1 MGSFDLDRLVQD
13 LMRRVH
19 LLEVGNPL
27 GYSSV
32 SEGSLRI
39 LSNEG
44 LTVEGSAKVAGW
56 LVVTGT
62 QRLTGTL
69 DGQGTLDWTGPWYL
83 KGTGQIT
90 GDCTVTGKMFVNGP
104 WEMNG
109 NGKITGTVQITGPL
123 TVTGPAVVSGTLNVT
138 GAAAFGNSVDVL
150 NRLSLGPSGYIEAGS
165 VRIDRLGSHG
175 GRIASTGSVLALDA
189 AGSVVVNAPYFTAAA
204 GSFTDLS
211 AIGAISA
218 NIKNF
223 LIEHPVKPDHLLR
236 HGATES
242 PVSGVEY
249 WGEERLTPSGE
260 CVVRLPDY
268 FEALTKPENRAVL
281 VTARGFVADWGDID
295 DGAFTVTG
303 PPSGR
308 FSWLVKAERAGADFV
323 LEEPIY
329 GPIRAQS

>member
-1 MGSFDLDRLVQD
+1 MGSFDLERQLQD

-69 DGQGTLDWTGPWYL
+69 EGSGTLDWTGPWYL

-104 WEMNG
+104 WELNGTGKIAGDTTGTGKLTWTGAWDFQG
-109 NGKITGTVQITGPL
+109 NGTIKGNVDITGALDVKSRL
-123 TVTGPAVVSGTLNVT
+123 TLGPA
-138 GAAAFGNSVDVL
+138 
-150 NRLSLGPSGYIEAGS
+150 GYIEAGT

-175 GRIASTGSVLALDA
+175 GRIASTGSVLALSA
-189 AGSVVVNAPYFTAAA
+189 AGSVIVDAPYLTASA
-204 GSFTDLS
+204 GSFTDLT
-211 AIGAISA
+211 AIGTISSK
-218 NIKNF
+218 IKQF
-223 LIEHPVKPDHLLR
+223 KIEHPVHEGWVLR

-249 WGEERLTPSGE
+249 WGDEVLSDSGD

-268 FEALTKPENRAVL
+268 FEALTKQCNRAVL
-281 VTARGFVADWGDID
+281 VTGRGFVADWGDIY
-295 DGAFTVTG
+295 DGKFTVTG
-303 PPSGR
+303 TPGGR
-308 FSWLVKAERAGADFV
+308 FSWLVKAEREGADFTV
-323 LEEPIY
+323 EEPAY
-329 GPIRAQS
+329 GQEGR